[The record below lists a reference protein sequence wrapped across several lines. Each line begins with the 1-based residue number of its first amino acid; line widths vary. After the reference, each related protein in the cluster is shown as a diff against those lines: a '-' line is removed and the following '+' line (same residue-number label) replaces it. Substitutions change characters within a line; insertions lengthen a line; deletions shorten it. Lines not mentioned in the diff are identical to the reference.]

1 MDLEKN
7 LKMIVGAQ
15 GITLSYVIR
24 ENDSP
29 DQTERDNW
37 EEKAVLSVPLNGIL
51 YNQDNLM
58 VHNIILRNIAD
69 T

>member
-24 ENDSP
+24 ENDAP
-29 DQTERDNW
+29 DQAESDIW
-37 EEKAVLSVPLNGIL
+37 EEKEVL
-51 YNQDNLM
+51 
-58 VHNIILRNIAD
+58 
-69 T
+69 